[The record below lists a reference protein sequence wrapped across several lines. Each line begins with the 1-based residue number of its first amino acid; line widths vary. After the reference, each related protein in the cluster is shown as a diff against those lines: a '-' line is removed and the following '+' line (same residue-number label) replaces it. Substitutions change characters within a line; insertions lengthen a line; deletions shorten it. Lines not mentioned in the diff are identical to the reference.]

1 MAWQTLQVL
10 RDRNAGLYLG
20 GVLVSGFGDSA
31 MALAAGI
38 WVKVLTGSDS
48 LAALVGFCFWL
59 PAFAGPAVGTLADR
73 FHRRRLIVTVHLLLA
88 ATLLLP
94 LLVHDRNDVW
104 LLFAVLTIVGTGSV
118 LSDAAETALV
128 PSVVPKELRGDL
140 NGLVRT
146 AIESAKLLAPLAGA
160 GLFTAYGGHAVAAL
174 DAATF
179 VLAAGAFSLIRLQGP
194 APAPHTGTPGTP
206 EPAGGWRAEIAAGAR
221 HLWRHPVLRPLVLTG
236 GLAMTTASLSSTATF
251 ALLDHG
257 LDRPAAFAGVLIAVQ
272 GAGSVAAGL
281 CTGTLLRRFPERLFT
296 ASAVAL
302 FALGV
307 LARATPWTPAVLA
320 GSLLVGIGLPCPL
333 IAAMT
338 AVQRETPDSLTG
350 RVAATAG
357 TLLYA
362 PTGIAL
368 LIGSAMV
375 ATLDY
380 RVQLLT
386 AAALALTAATALATT
401 GPRDPRVSPPPSTHR
416 EDRESPRAAP

>member
-1 MAWQTLQVL
+1 MAWQTLRVL

-38 WVKVLTGSDS
+38 WVKVLTGSDG
-48 LAALVGFCFWL
+48 LAALVTFCFWL
-59 PAFAGPAVGTLADR
+59 PAFAGPALGALADR
-73 FHRRRLIVTVHLLLA
+73 FPRRRLLVTVHLFLA

-94 LLVHDRNDVW
+94 LVVHDRQDVW
-104 LLFAVLTIVGTGSV
+104 LLFAVLTVVGAGSV
-118 LSDAAETALV
+118 LSDAAEAALV
-128 PSVVPKELRGDL
+128 TSVVPRERRGDL

-179 VLAAGAFSLIRLQGP
+179 VLAAGAFALIRQRQP
-194 APAPHTGTPGTP
+194 ATALAPVPARRPTG
-206 EPAGGWRAEIAAGAR
+206 AWRAEVAAGAR
-221 HLWRHPVLRPLVLTG
+221 YLWRHRVLRPLVLTG
-236 GLAMTTASLSSTATF
+236 GLAMTAASLSSSATF
-251 ALLDHG
+251 ALLDDG
-257 LDRPAAFAGVLIAVQ
+257 LGLSPAFAGVLTAVQ
-272 GAGSVAAGL
+272 GVGSVAAGL
-281 CTGTLLRRFPERLFT
+281 SAGVLLRRFPERLF
-296 ASAVAL
+296 AAAAVAL

-338 AVQRETPDSLTG
+338 AVQRETPDELTG
-350 RVAATAG
+350 RVAATAN

-362 PTGIAL
+362 PTGIGL
-368 LIGSAMV
+368 LLGSAMV
-375 ATLDY
+375 AALDY
-380 RVQLLT
+380 RIQLLVAAT
-386 AAALALTAATALATT
+386 VALCAAARAVVPK
-401 GPRDPRVSPPPSTHR
+401 GR
-416 EDRESPRAAP
+416 RESA